1 MRILS
6 WIFGERGPD
15 PRHSEADEIVARV
28 PSGAPPP
35 GGWPVIVFLH
45 GAGERTAAYAVR
57 ATLAAD
63 HGFAGVAP
71 SGPMGTSH
79 AGRSW
84 SGDLA
89 TTDGCVQV
97 ALTKYEGSHQVD
109 RDRIYLCGFSL
120 GATHAVGLL
129 LSRPERYRGALAL
142 SPGAGPPIP
151 AAVKSALGARPLYVA
166 YGEKEYRVFRKK
178 AQRCAALWRRAKW
191 PCLLE
196 SHPGSHHFPADWD
209 SRFPRLVQWLETA
222 ARQTQKESRI
232 S

>member
-6 WIFGERGPD
+6 WTFGEGAPD
-15 PRHSEADEIVARV
+15 PRQRQAEEIVVRV
-28 PSGAPPP
+28 PSGAPQT

-45 GAGERTAAYAVR
+45 GAGERTAAYAAR
-57 ATLAAD
+57 TALAAD

-71 SGPMGTSH
+71 SGPMGTTH

-89 TTDGCVQV
+89 TTNDCVRV
-97 ALTKYEGSHQVD
+97 ALGQCEDSHQVD
-109 RDRIYLCGFSL
+109 RGRIYLCGFSQ
-120 GATHAVGLL
+120 GATHAIGLL
-129 LSRPERYRGALAL
+129 LSRPEEYRGALAL
-142 SPGAGPPIP
+142 SPGEGPALP
-151 AAVKSALGARPLYVA
+151 AVPPLVLCPRPLYVA

-196 SHPGSHHFPADWD
+196 THPGAYHFPADWD
-209 SRFPRLVQWLETA
+209 RRFPRLVQWLETA
-222 ARQTQKESRI
+222 ARQTQKEPRS